1 MQIYIPL
8 EGSRSNLVQTAW
20 ALLGLIHAGQ
30 VFFYLIIDPIHI
42 KLKVK
47 YLYIT
52 ITTYITTNFEISI
65 FRFLILLYRQK

>member
-30 VFFYLIIDPIHI
+30 VCFYLIIDPLHY

-52 ITTYITTNFEISI
+52 ITT
-65 FRFLILLYRQK
+65 